1 MLKKFK
7 RDKKY
12 LFTQKDI
19 ILLETLKNDGIKIDK
34 KYENL
39 YQYKYKISPE
49 FNNFIKN
56 DELGLILLKIV
67 DIIGDNELNQLDMDT
82 LNLLIATFNRINNID
97 LRNEVLLEILP
108 LKV

>member
-1 MLKKFK
+1 MPKVEKETNDMLKKFK

-49 FNNFIKN
+49 FNNFIK
-56 DELGLILLKIV
+56 
-67 DIIGDNELNQLDMDT
+67 
-82 LNLLIATFNRINNID
+82 R
-97 LRNEVLLEILP
+97 
-108 LKV
+108 